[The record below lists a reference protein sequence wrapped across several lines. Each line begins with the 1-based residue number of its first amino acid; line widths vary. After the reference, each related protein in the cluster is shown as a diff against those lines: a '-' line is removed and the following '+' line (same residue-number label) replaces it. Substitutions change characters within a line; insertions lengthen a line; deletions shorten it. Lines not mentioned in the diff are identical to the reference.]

1 QQQRTYPLY
10 RTHRAPAPMFHG
22 HQYSRWMSEKVGA
35 VMQSPVPAT
44 LPQCGMHA
52 WPMQTGKC

>member
-1 QQQRTYPLY
+1 
-10 RTHRAPAPMFHG
+10 MFHG

-35 VMQSPVPAT
+35 VMQSDARVR

-52 WPMQTGKC
+52 RPMQIGAH

>member
-1 QQQRTYPLY
+1 
-10 RTHRAPAPMFHG
+10 MFHG

-35 VMQSPVPAT
+35 VTQSAATAT

-52 WPMQTGKC
+52 WPMQTGTR